1 MHNVSMV
8 VVSFYLQIKNKA
20 LQSRISDLEEQN
32 ALFVEIMEQLEQEQ
46 VCIVLHFVFKPI
58 LHVCQEALLV

>member
-1 MHNVSMV
+1 V

-46 VCIVLHFVFKPI
+46 VCIVLHLVFKPI
-58 LHVCQEALLV
+58 LLGCQEALLV